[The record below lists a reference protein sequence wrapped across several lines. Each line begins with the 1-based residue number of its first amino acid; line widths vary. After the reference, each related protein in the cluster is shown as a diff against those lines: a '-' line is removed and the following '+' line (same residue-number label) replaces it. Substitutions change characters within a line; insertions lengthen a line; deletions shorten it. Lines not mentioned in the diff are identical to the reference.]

1 MKKILSMILMSTL
14 LLGSLTACDG
24 HQISEGELSMSET
37 ARPKSTDTVSAA
49 QSETTE
55 PSSETA
61 KK

>member
-24 HQISEGELSMSET
+24 HQRSEGELAMAEA
-37 ARPKSTDTVSAA
+37 ARPKSTNTVSAA